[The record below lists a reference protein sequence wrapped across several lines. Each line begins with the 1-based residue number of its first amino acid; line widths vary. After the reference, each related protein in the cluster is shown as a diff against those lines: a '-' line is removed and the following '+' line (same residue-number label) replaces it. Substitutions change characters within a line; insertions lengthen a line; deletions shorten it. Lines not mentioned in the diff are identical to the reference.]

1 MNPSIALEFL
11 VQGSDPNPY
20 KVTFIKDQD
29 DIKAT
34 CTCKAGIIGIL
45 CKHRL
50 SLLDGDK
57 SALVSDN
64 SDQLLDVASWLSG
77 SNLAAA
83 ISEVVCLESEK
94 KKIEAKI
101 KRAKK
106 IISDLLLPKRPN
118 F

>member
-1 MNPSIALEFL
+1 MNSSLALEFL

-20 KVTFIKDQD
+20 KVIFIKDQD

-34 CTCKAGIIGIL
+34 CTCKAGMIGIL

-50 SLLDGDK
+50 NLLDGDK

-64 SDQLLDVASWLSG
+64 SEQLLDVASWLSG

-83 ISEVVCLESEK
+83 ISEVVRLESEK
-94 KKIEAKI
+94 KQLEAKI
-101 KRAKK
+101 KRAKNE
-106 IISDLLLPKRPN
+106 ISQLLLPKRTHS
-118 F
+118 

>member
-1 MNPSIALEFL
+1 MNSPIALEFL

-20 KVTFIKDQD
+20 KVKFIKYQD

-34 CTCKAGIIGIL
+34 CTCKAGMIGIL

-50 SLLDGDK
+50 TLLDGDK

-77 SNLAAA
+77 SKLAAA
-83 ISEVVCLESEK
+83 ISEVVFLESEK
-94 KKIEAKI
+94 KKLEAKI

-106 IISDLLLPKRPN
+106 MISELLLPKRTN
-118 F
+118 L